1 MILSQPPIL
10 GRNSSPG
17 QLGDLV
23 FGDQYS
29 FPATETNFMLSGRNF
44 WTPQLLN
51 NGFENY
57 LIASR
62 SNSGSEKLCLLA
74 HDSRYGLFP
83 PFAVANRLPGG
94 ADDGNHH
101 IPTILKE
108 GGKLYALREIE
119 HNVDPMGI
127 HKTINQ
133 NDFVLWQAGSNTIGS
148 NPTYP
153 NLYQLNNGVKV
164 MVSQISDINAGL
176 NYNINGTIDSAWS
189 AQSNIVTADAGNA
202 IYVTGI
208 INSHLRQDYAIA
220 MVTVR
225 AAGLSIYHQRCAV
238 KIHVSL
244 AGVITYRNWDDT
256 FSKNSTLTIAELRT
270 NFKYFDTGSSA
281 IDSEEPICAALSING
296 KFYDVARDGSGNNQ
310 FVILSVGQTST
321 APTLKSFP
329 SSGDVRCVL
338 PLRTSLIYAFAI
350 ESGDIIQ
357 YESRDEG
364 DNWTNLGDVFPGVAD
379 SLGYFTVS
387 YNAAAIGNNQSFFVV
402 SAGGGVTYVRKAAF
416 GSLESEAPAN
426 FYINTPLMS
435 ESEYDGMCDFSYK
448 IEAGKITNTGTTLT
462 SLIDQ
467 SPNARHIT
475 GGAVGG
481 SPVIDNAT
489 TPSQVVMDGINDF
502 CQVGITGYTGKTNG
516 VIIVVGNPAFYWLTA
531 SRNAGSA
538 TYMRWTVTGGFTEYF
553 GGFNAGTCTV
563 KGTTA
568 VTAGVKGIF
577 MFQHMGIGD
586 VMQFYNGQMQRRN
599 VTLQQDTVEG
609 LFIAGLPSGATHLE
623 IGRLVRSSVT
633 FTASTWSHIAMAPA
647 QTLSNLAKM
656 HKFLSNKYSIPLVS
670 PFF

>member
-1 MILSQPPIL
+1 MIIPQHTTL

-29 FPATETNFMLSGRNF
+29 FPSTETNFMLSGRNF

-62 SNSGSEKLCLLA
+62 ANAGSEKLCLLA

-101 IPTILKE
+101 VPTILKE

-119 HNVDPMGI
+119 HNADPVGI

-133 NDFVLWQAGSNTIGS
+133 NDFVLWQAGSNTIAS
-148 NPTYP
+148 TPTYP
-153 NLYQLNNGVKV
+153 NLYQLNNGVKI
-164 MVSQISDINAGL
+164 MVSQINDLNAGL

-189 AQSNIVTADAGNA
+189 AQNTIVAAVGANA
-202 IYVTGI
+202 FYVTGV
-208 INSHLRQDYAIA
+208 INSHLRQDYAI
-220 MVTVR
+220 VLINHRV
-225 AAGLSIYHQRCAV
+225 AASSIYFQRCVV

-256 FSKNSTLTIAELRT
+256 FSKNSGLTNAELLA
-270 NFKYFDTGSSA
+270 NFKYFDTGSDA

-310 FVILSVGQTST
+310 FVILAVGQSP
-321 APTLKSFP
+321 AAATLKAFP
-329 SSGDVRCVL
+329 SAGDVRCVL
-338 PLRTSLIYAFAI
+338 PLRTSLIYAFAV
-350 ESGDIIQ
+350 ESGDIIR
-357 YESRDEG
+357 YVTTDEG
-364 DNWTNLGDVFPGVAD
+364 NNWTSLGDVFPGVG
-379 SLGYFTVS
+379 SLGYFTVP
-387 YNAAAIGNNQSFFVV
+387 YNAAAIGNNQNFFVIAP
-402 SAGGGVTYVRKAAF
+402 AGGAIHVRKAAF

-426 FYINTPLMS
+426 FYINTPSMS
-435 ESEYDGMCDFSYK
+435 EAEYDAMMDFSYK
-448 IEAGKITNTGTTLT
+448 IEAGKISNTGTTLT
-462 SLIDQ
+462 ALTDQ
-467 SPNARHIT
+467 SPNARNII
-475 GGAVGG
+475 GAAIGG

-489 TPSQVVMDGINDF
+489 TPTQVVMDGVNDF
-502 CQVGITGYTGKTNG
+502 CQIGITGYTGKTNG

-531 SRNAGSA
+531 SRNVGTA

-553 GGFNAGTCTV
+553 GSFNTASSQI

-568 VTAGVKGIF
+568 VPAGKAIF

-586 VMQFYNGQMQRRN
+586 VMQWYNGQMQRRN
-599 VTLQQDTVEG
+599 VVVQHDVSEG
-609 LFIAGLPSGATHLE
+609 QFIAGLPSGATHFE
-623 IGRLVRSSVT
+623 IGRLVRSSISYT
-633 FTASTWSHIAMAPA
+633 GSTWSHIAMAPA

-656 HKFLSNKYSIPLVS
+656 HKFLSQKYSIQLVS